1 MRNPFFRLLKIAL
14 DYKWWMIL
22 ASLIGFFTIGSSVG
36 LMMTSAYIIAKA
48 ALHPSIAELQVA
60 IVGVRF
66 FGISRGIFRY
76 AERYISHEVTFK
88 LLAKFRVWF
97 FKSIEPL
104 VPSRVSK
111 YKSGDLLTRS
121 VADVENLEHI
131 FVRVISPPIVALFIL
146 ILMWFLFGIF
156 SFSFSLI
163 ILFFFILGG
172 IGVPLLT
179 HFLSKNIGTKLV
191 KLNTELNEIAIDC
204 TQGISE
210 LLVFGQY
217 KKWQNEYNT
226 LNSDY
231 INLQKK
237 MASISGLHESLIGLT
252 MNLAVIAILYIAIPF
267 VNTGIMDGVYL
278 SVLVIGTMAAFE
290 AVLPLPTAVQFL
302 EQSLKSAGRLFEIT
316 DEKPEIQNDNPQNLN
331 VSDYSIRI
339 NDLHFGYNPSA
350 PIYKGLTFDIP
361 EKNFVALVGAS
372 GAGKSTLINLLL
384 RFWNYNSGKIFLGN
398 NEITGF
404 NQEQISKYFAAVP
417 QDTYLFNLPIEENI
431 KLADPSASEQRVIE
445 AAKMADLDYFINSLP
460 NKYQEWVGEQG
471 LKMSGGERQR
481 VAIARAILKD
491 APIMIFDEPTSDL
504 DALTER
510 KILNT
515 IYKLSEDKT
524 VLLITHRL
532 VGLDKADKILVMHN
546 GQIIEEGK
554 HADLVR
560 KKGYYFHM
568 LNYQNLILNE

>member
-104 VPSRVSK
+104 VPSGVSK

-210 LLVFGQY
+210 LLVFGRY

>member
-97 FKSIEPL
+97 FKSVEPL

-121 VADVENLEHI
+121 VTDVENLEHI

-179 HFLSKNIGTKLV
+179 HFLSKSIGTKLV

-210 LLVFGQY
+210 LLIFGQY

-226 LNSDY
+226 LNSNY

-252 MNLAVIAILYIAIPF
+252 MNLAVIAILYVAIPF

-316 DEKPEIQNDNPQNLN
+316 DEKPEIQNDNPQNPN

-339 NDLHFGYNPSA
+339 NNLHFGYNLSS

-431 KLADPSASEQRVIE
+431 KLAEPSASEQRVIE

-532 VGLDKADKILVMHN
+532 VGLEKADKILVMHN

-554 HADLVR
+554 HAELIR

>member
-252 MNLAVIAILYIAIPF
+252 MNLAVIAILYVAIPF

-316 DEKPEIQNDNPQNLN
+316 DEKPKIQNDNLQNLN
-331 VSDYSIRI
+331 VNDYSIRI
-339 NDLHFGYNPSA
+339 NDLQFGYNPSA

>member
-1 MRNPFFRLLKIAL
+1 MKNPFFRLLKIAL

-97 FKSIEPL
+97 FKSVEPL

-121 VADVENLEHI
+121 VTDVENLEHI

-179 HFLSKNIGTKLV
+179 HFLSKSIGTKLV

-210 LLVFGQY
+210 LLIFGQY

-226 LNSDY
+226 LNSNY

-252 MNLAVIAILYIAIPF
+252 MNLAVIAILYAAIPF

-316 DEKPEIQNDNPQNLN
+316 DEKPEIQNDNPQNPN

-339 NDLHFGYNPSA
+339 NNLHFGYNLSS

-431 KLADPSASEQRVIE
+431 KLAEPSASEQRVIE

-515 IYKLSEDKT
+515 IYKLSQDKT

-532 VGLDKADKILVMHN
+532 VGLEKADKILVMHN

-554 HADLVR
+554 HAELIR

>member
-1 MRNPFFRLLKIAL
+1 MKNPFFRLLKIAL

-97 FKSIEPL
+97 FKSVEPL

-121 VADVENLEHI
+121 VTDVENLEHI

-179 HFLSKNIGTKLV
+179 HFLSKSIGTKLV

-210 LLVFGQY
+210 LLIFGQY

-226 LNSDY
+226 LNSNY

-252 MNLAVIAILYIAIPF
+252 MNLAVIAILYAAIPF

-316 DEKPEIQNDNPQNLN
+316 DEKPEIQNDNPQNPN

-339 NDLHFGYNPSA
+339 NNLHFGYNLSS

-431 KLADPSASEQRVIE
+431 KLAEPSASEQRVIE

-532 VGLDKADKILVMHN
+532 VGLEKADKILVMHN

-554 HADLVR
+554 HAELIR

>member
-104 VPSRVSK
+104 VPSGVSK

-210 LLVFGQY
+210 LLVFGRY

-431 KLADPSASEQRVIE
+431 KLADPSASEQRVIG

>member
-252 MNLAVIAILYIAIPF
+252 MNLAVIAILYVAIPF
-267 VNTGIMDGVYL
+267 VNNGIMDGVYL

-316 DEKPEIQNDNPQNLN
+316 DEKPKIQNDNLQNLN
-331 VSDYSIRI
+331 VNDYSIRI